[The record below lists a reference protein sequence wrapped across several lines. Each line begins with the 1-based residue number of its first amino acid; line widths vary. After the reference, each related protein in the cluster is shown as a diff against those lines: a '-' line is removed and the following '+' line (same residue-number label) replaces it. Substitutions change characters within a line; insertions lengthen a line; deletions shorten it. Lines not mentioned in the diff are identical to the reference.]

1 MTQARFP
8 ASRLT
13 FRTVSGNVRA
23 DSSGRTPVSDA
34 PYRAGLVAIV
44 GRPNVGKS
52 TLMNALLGE
61 KVAITADRPQTTRD
75 AIRGILSREGY
86 QVVFVDTPGIHDAS
100 KPLNR
105 ILVRR
110 ALEVLEGVDAAVLV
124 VDGADYASGRI
135 NGLHRQDRRILDVL
149 KEAGLPTLVAI
160 NKVDLVS
167 KKVKLLPVA
176 DLFGKE
182 PPVESLFMVSAE
194 GADGTADVL
203 ADLVARLP
211 ESDGPLYDP
220 EIVSDAP
227 LRFHAAEIIRERI
240 FRLTREEIPYATAVE
255 IERFDESTTPV
266 EVLARI
272 YVEKDSQRGIL
283 IGHEG
288 EMISKIR
295 QGAVRRLNALV
306 GAKVHLEL
314 HISVAKD
321 WSQDQR
327 RLKDLGYE

>member
-1 MTQARFP
+1 MSET
-8 ASRLT
+8 T
-13 FRTVSGNVRA
+13 
-23 DSSGRTPVSDA
+23 
-34 PYRAGLVAIV
+34 YRAGLVAIV

-75 AIRGILSREGY
+75 AIKGILSRDDF

-100 KPLNR
+100 KALNR

-110 ALEVLEGVDAAVLV
+110 ALDVLEGVDAAVLV
-124 VDGADYASGRI
+124 IDAAEYASGRFE
-135 NGLHRQDRRILDVL
+135 GMHRQDRRILDVL
-149 KEAGLPTLVAI
+149 NEAGLATVAVL

-167 KKVKLLPVA
+167 KKPKLLPVA
-176 DLFGKE
+176 DLFAHE
-182 PPVESLFMVSAE
+182 PPIDGLFMVSAE
-194 GADGTADVL
+194 AADGTADVL
-203 ADLVARLP
+203 ADLVSRLP
-211 ESDGPLYDP
+211 EADGPLYDP

-227 LRFHAAEIIRERI
+227 LRFHAAELIRERV

-255 IERFDESTTPV
+255 IERFDETTTPV
-266 EVLARI
+266 EILARI

-283 IGHEG
+283 IGREG

-295 QGAVRRLNALV
+295 QGAQRRLNALV

-314 HISVAKD
+314 HVSVAKG
-321 WSQDQR
+321 WSQDER

>member
-1 MTQARFP
+1 M
-8 ASRLT
+8 
-13 FRTVSGNVRA
+13 
-23 DSSGRTPVSDA
+23 SDVA
-34 PYRAGLVAIV
+34 CRAGLVAIV

-75 AIRGILSREGY
+75 AIKGILSHDDY

-110 ALEVLEGVDAAVLV
+110 ALDVLEGVDCAVLV
-124 VDGADYASGRI
+124 VDGAEYAAARFE
-135 NGLHRQDRRILDVL
+135 GLHRQDRRILDVL
-149 KEAGLPTLVAI
+149 KEAGLATIVVI

-167 KKVKLLPVA
+167 KKPKLLPVA
-176 DLFGKE
+176 DLFGQE
-182 PPVESLFMVSAE
+182 PTVEKLYMVSAE
-194 GADGTADVL
+194 TADGTVDVL
-203 ADLVARLP
+203 ADLLTRLP
-211 ESDGPLYDP
+211 EAPGPLYDP

-227 LRFHAAEIIRERI
+227 LRFHAAELIRERI
-240 FRLTREEIPYATAVE
+240 FRLTREEVPYATAVE
-255 IERFDESTTPV
+255 IERFDESVTPV

-283 IGHEG
+283 IGREG

-295 QGAVRRLNALV
+295 KGAERRLNALV
-306 GAKVHLEL
+306 GAKVHLEV
-314 HISVAKD
+314 HVSVAKD
-321 WSQDQR
+321 WSQDAR
-327 RLKDLGYE
+327 RLRDLGYE